1 MTLVGTGELV
11 VAARGRGGAAA
22 AFNVVTLEHAEAIVA
37 AAESA
42 GAPVVLQISEN
53 AVRFHGGQVAPIAA
67 ACRAIAEAARVPMAL
82 HLDHVTAEALAASAA
97 SAGFGS
103 LMFDAGAL
111 PYAENV
117 EATAREA
124 RRAHEAGLW
133 IEAELGYVGGK
144 PDAVQSAH
152 AAGVRTDPDE
162 AAAFVAATGVD
173 ALAVAVGSS
182 HAMTTQTARLDLELI
197 ARLRARLDVPLVLHG
212 SSGVPDDELRA
223 AVAAGIAKVNVGT
236 ALGKAMTASVRVSLA
251 SDPALVDPRKYLA
264 PARDAMA
271 AAVHHVL
278 TVLTSPRL

>member
-1 MTLVGTGELV
+1 MTLLGTGELV
-11 VAARGRGGAAA
+11 TAARSRGGAAG

-37 AAESA
+37 AAEA
-42 GAPVVLQISEN
+42 LEVGVILQISEN
-53 AVRFHGGQVAPIAA
+53 AARFHRGQVTPIAA
-67 ACRAIAEAARVPMAL
+67 ACRSLAVAAAVPIAL
-82 HLDHVTAEALAASAA
+82 HLDHVTEEPLAAAA
-97 SAGFGS
+97 ADAGFGS
-103 LMFDAGAL
+103 LMFDAGAR

-117 EATAREA
+117 DATARAA
-124 RRAHEAGLW
+124 RRAHDAGMW

-197 ARLRARLDVPLVLHG
+197 GRLRDRLDVPLVLHG

-236 ALGKAMTASVRVSLA
+236 ALGQAMTASIRATLDA
-251 SDPALVDPRKYLA
+251 DPALVDPRKYLA
-264 PARDAMA
+264 PARDAMT
-271 AAVHHVL
+271 AAVQHVL
-278 TVLTSPRL
+278 TVLSRL